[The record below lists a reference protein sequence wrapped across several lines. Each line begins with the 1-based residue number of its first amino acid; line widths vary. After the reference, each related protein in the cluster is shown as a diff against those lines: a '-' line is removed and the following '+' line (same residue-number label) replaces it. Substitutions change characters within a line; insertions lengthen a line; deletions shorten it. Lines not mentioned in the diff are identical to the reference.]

1 MIDKT
6 IKDAFEKAGENPEVF
21 SDKGIASLVVNSN
34 KTLFKNEIK
43 GIKIEQKSF
52 DNGIDVV
59 VSVQDNTIIEK
70 PVHLCFGMLPKEG
83 KQIINSSF
91 YIGKNSRVSF
101 LAHCSFPNA
110 ENIQHIMN
118 SEIYLK
124 ENAVMEYFEQHY
136 HSESGGIFVKPVLKG
151 VVGKGARLRE
161 EFKIVKGQV
170 GKLKIDYSIE
180 LKEGA
185 VCDIITK
192 VFGKAKDD
200 ITVNESLFLNGEHA
214 RGILKSRIVLTES
227 AKGNVLG
234 LIEGNAPYS
243 RGHIDCHEIVRGDSA
258 SAESSP
264 VIRVNNPLARVTH
277 EAAIGNIN
285 KKELET
291 LMARGLTEEE
301 AINTI
306 VQGVLRG

>member
-6 IKDAFEKAGENPEVF
+6 VKDAFEKAGENPDVF
-21 SDKGIASLVVNSN
+21 SDKGIASLVINSN
-34 KTLFKNEIK
+34 KTLFKNEIR

-52 DNGIDVV
+52 ENGVDIV

-83 KQIINSSF
+83 KQIINSKF
-91 YIGKNSRVSF
+91 YIGKNSKVSF

-110 ENIQHIMN
+110 ENIQHLMN
-118 SEIYLK
+118 SEVHLK
-124 ENAVMEYFEQHY
+124 ENAVMEYLEQHY
-136 HSESGGIFVKPVLKG
+136 HSESGGVFVKPVLRG
-151 VVGKGARLRE
+151 VLEKGASLRE

-170 GKLKIDYSIE
+170 GKLHIDYSLE
-180 LKEGA
+180 LRERAG
-185 VCDIITK
+185 CDITTK
-192 VFGKAKDD
+192 VFGKARDD
-200 ITVNESLFLNGEHA
+200 ITVNESLFLNGKYA
-214 RGILKSRIVLTES
+214 GGTLKSRIVLTDH

-243 RGHIDCHEIVRGDSA
+243 KGHIDCHEIVQGNFA

-264 VIRVNNPLARVTH
+264 IIRVKNPLARITH
-277 EAAIGNIN
+277 EAAIGRIN

-291 LMARGLTEEE
+291 LMARGLSEEE
-301 AINTI
+301 AVNMI
-306 VQGVLRG
+306 VRGVLRG